1 MTDKA
6 NILVLGT
13 SGSGKSTLINAVIG
27 KEVAKVSNGPKS
39 ATAGKGPRSWRSMS
53 PMS

>member
-13 SGSGKSTLINAVIG
+13 SGAGKSTLINAVIG
-27 KEVAKVSNGPKS
+27 KEVARINDG
-39 ATAGKGPRSWRSMS
+39 RMLQRRQMR
-53 PMS
+53 